1 MKKHVCI
8 FATVVIVLVLAVLI
22 TYTALISARP
32 SNKSSISSDLI
43 PITVLNYEEIIELPS
58 IYENEFGF
66 TCTGMTY
73 DHKRDSFWIAN
84 YGKIN
89 QSQNEAKPSIVQ
101 VSKDFKTIKSE
112 IIIYDDAVDVQG
124 VSYDETTD
132 TLWYSNG
139 SFVINCSTVGEILKQ
154 FDLGEYEK
162 YRPNGVLFDSQ
173 TKSLW
178 VLCFYN
184 YLLNFDIDGN
194 LLRVVYSDYVG
205 QDHLCFSEDRKLC
218 FSVGNDYHGEA
229 NYVVVYSP
237 ETMAIDCAYQVVG
250 SYSIEGISIIGSTL
264 YVANDGYYHEAK
276 INKNYIAIY
285 NLEN

>member
-1 MKKHVCI
+1 MKRHNYVFICI
-8 FATVVIVLVLAVLI
+8 AITLVSIVFITGILLLAT
-22 TYTALISARP
+22 RP
-32 SNKSSISSDLI
+32 YNKSIISSDLI
-43 PITVLNYEEIIELPS
+43 PITVLDYDKIIELPS
-58 IYENEFGF
+58 LYDNELGF
-66 TCTGMTY
+66 TCTGITY
-73 DHKRDSFWIAN
+73 DNKRDSFWIGN

-112 IIIYDDAVDVQG
+112 IIILDDAVDVQG

-139 SFVINCSTVGEILKQ
+139 SFVINCSTGGEILKQ
-154 FDLGEYEK
+154 FDLGKYEK
-162 YRPNGVLFDSQ
+162 YRPNGVLYDSQ

-184 YLLNFDIDGN
+184 YLLNFDTDGN
-194 LLRVVYSDYVG
+194 LLRHVQSDYIG
-205 QDHLCFSEDRKLC
+205 QDHLCFSAEHKIC
-218 FSVGNDYHGEA
+218 FSAGNDYQGED

-237 ETMAIDCAYQVVG
+237 ETMTLEHAYQVVG
-250 SYSIEGISIIGSTL
+250 SYSIEGISIIGSAL

-276 INKNYIAIY
+276 ISKNYIATYDIS
-285 NLEN
+285 N